1 MRADLSQQPAPTYP
15 VSTEA
20 ETGRWKT
27 KDDVLVQAIE
37 AFESWLD
44 ANGDS
49 SFDPY
54 DVWGTRYGLKARRL
68 YYSKNLLG
76 LPSSLR

>member
-1 MRADLSQQPAPTYP
+1 MQTSVDPSRQNVARAAASTATDPTGT
-15 VSTEA
+15 SCA
-20 ETGRWKT
+20 QKT
-27 KDDVLVQAIE
+27 LLDAINV
-37 AFESWLD
+37 FESWLD

-68 YYSKNLLG
+68 YYTRICLDC
-76 LPSSLR
+76 R